1 MRIDQVT
8 YSLRNLKHRKLR
20 SWLTVLSVLIGIT
33 SIFALVSFGLGIQS
47 YVDTLADEAGA
58 DKLFLQAKGI
68 GAPGTDENFFLRE
81 DDVVFVGKMKGVD
94 DIVGLQSKAGELK
107 HGKETKVNFLLGLNP
122 EKLRLIEEAFT
133 VQVEKGRQLKKGD
146 RGKIVLGYNYQLE
159 NKVFKK
165 PVRLGDK
172 VELQGEQF
180 DAVGFYEEVGNPHD
194 DAQMYITQEKME
206 ALYDVEG
213 KFGWAII
220 KAEKSEN
227 PQELAEKITEKLR
240 KFKEQEKGKEDF
252 FVQTFADLL
261 ETFGTILVVIN
272 GVLVLIALISLG
284 VASVNIMNTM
294 YTAVLERTKEIGVM
308 KAIGAQ
314 NRDIMVIFVFE
325 SGFLGMVGGI
335 IGVFSGW
342 AVAALGGKF
351 AAASGFALLQP
362 VFPAA
367 LVIGCVVFA
376 FLIGALA
383 GLLPALQAAKLKP
396 VDALRYE

>member
-1 MRIDQVT
+1 MRIDQMA
-8 YSLRNLKHRKLR
+8 YSLRNLRHRKLR

-33 SIFALVSFGLGIQS
+33 SIFALVSFGLGIQG
-47 YVDTLADEAGA
+47 YIDALADQAGA

-68 GAPGTDENFFLRE
+68 GAPGTDENFFLT
-81 DDVVFVGKMKGVD
+81 DDDIDFVGKIKGVN

-122 EKLRLIEEAFT
+122 EKLGLIEEAFT
-133 VQVEKGRQLKKGD
+133 VKAEKGRQLKKGD
-146 RGKIVLGYNYQLE
+146 MGKIVLGYNYQLE

-180 DAVGFYEEVGNPHD
+180 DVVGFYEEVGNPSD
-194 DAQMYITQEKME
+194 DAQMYITQEKIE
-206 ALYDVEG
+206 TLYDVEG

-220 KAEKSEN
+220 KADEN
-227 PQELAEKITEKLR
+227 PQELAEKINEKLR
-240 KFKEQEKGKEDF
+240 KFKGQEKGKEDF

-308 KAIGAQ
+308 KALGAQ
-314 NRDIMVIFVFE
+314 NKDVMIIFVFE
-325 SGFLGMVGGI
+325 SGFLGMIGGI

-342 AVAALGGKF
+342 VVAALGGKF

-362 VFPAA
+362 VFPAV

>member
-1 MRIDQVT
+1 MRIDQMA
-8 YSLRNLKHRKLR
+8 YSLRNLRHRKLR

-33 SIFALVSFGLGIQS
+33 SIFALVSFGLGIQG
-47 YVDTLADEAGA
+47 YIDALADQAGA
-58 DKLFLQAKGI
+58 DKLFLQTKGI
-68 GAPGTDENFFLRE
+68 GAPGTDENFFLT
-81 DDVVFVGKMKGVD
+81 DDDIDFVGKIKGVN

-122 EKLRLIEEAFT
+122 EKLGLIEEAFT
-133 VQVEKGRQLKKGD
+133 VKAEKGRQLKKGD
-146 RGKIVLGYNYQLE
+146 LGKIVLGYNYQLE

-172 VELQGEQF
+172 VELHGEQF
-180 DAVGFYEEVGNPHD
+180 DVVGFYEEVGNPSD
-194 DAQMYITQEKME
+194 DAQMYITQEKIE
-206 ALYDVEG
+206 TLYDVEG

-220 KAEKSEN
+220 KADEN
-227 PQELAEKITEKLR
+227 PQELAEKINEKLR
-240 KFKEQEKGKEDF
+240 KFKGQEKGKEDF

-314 NRDIMVIFVFE
+314 NKDVMIIFVFE
-325 SGFLGMVGGI
+325 SGFLGMIGGI

-342 AVAALGGKF
+342 VVAALGGKF

-362 VFPAA
+362 VFPAV